1 MIQTPPNPIQTTRNA
16 DDTRTVTYF
25 WHEVGHYSPIR
36 YLKSRERGWRYVS
49 VHGHLGYA
57 SSERAA
63 QRALMEHYH

>member
-16 DDTRTVTYF
+16 DETRTVTYF
-25 WHEVGHYSPIR
+25 GHEVGHYNPVR

-49 VHGHLGYA
+49 VHGQLGYA

-63 QRALMEHYH
+63 QRALMECYH